1 MTAKD
6 TIMEIRLIIVD
17 DHRMIRQGLK
27 SLLSA
32 QDDMEVVGEAGDGR
46 EAVSFVRELRPD
58 VVVMDLRM
66 PELNGIEATRQ
77 ILGVHS
83 GVKVVC
89 LSSHTDQRMTTE
101 MLRAGAVGY
110 VLKDA
115 AFEELAD
122 AIRVVMKGKVYLS
135 PAIAGVVVS
144 DLVRSQDA
152 EPASPYSILS
162 GREREVLQLLAEGK
176 STKEVAM
183 NLGVSV
189 KTAETHRR
197 NVMEKLKID
206 SIADLTKFAVREG
219 ITSL

>member
-1 MTAKD
+1 
-6 TIMEIRLIIVD
+6 MEIRLVLVD
-17 DHRMIRQGLK
+17 DHRMIRQGLN

-32 QDDMEVVGEAGDGR
+32 QSDMKVVGEAGDGR

-77 ILGVHS
+77 ILNVHPN
-83 GVKVVC
+83 VKVVC

-115 AFEELAD
+115 AFEELSD

-135 PAIAGVVVS
+135 PAVAGLVVG
-144 DLVRSQDA
+144 DLVRNHDA

-162 GREREVLQLLAEGK
+162 GREREVLQLIAEGK

-183 NLGVSV
+183 HLSVSV

-206 SIADLTKFAVREG
+206 SVADLTKFAVREG

>member
-1 MTAKD
+1 
-6 TIMEIRLIIVD
+6 
-17 DHRMIRQGLK
+17 
-27 SLLSA
+27 
-32 QDDMEVVGEAGDGR
+32 VGEAGDGR

>member
-1 MTAKD
+1 
-6 TIMEIRLIIVD
+6 
-17 DHRMIRQGLK
+17 MIRQGLN

-32 QDDMEVVGEAGDGR
+32 QSDMKVVGEAGDGR

-77 ILGVHS
+77 ILNVHPN
-83 GVKVVC
+83 VKVVC

-115 AFEELAD
+115 AFEELSD

-135 PAIAGVVVS
+135 PAVAGLVVG
-144 DLVRSQDA
+144 DLVRNHDA

-162 GREREVLQLLAEGK
+162 GREREVLQLIAEGK

-183 NLGVSV
+183 HLSVSV

-206 SIADLTKFAVREG
+206 SVADLTKFAVREG